1 VIATDPSGAT
11 AATGPTEY
19 VGVYHADGGPVGEV
33 RYIVGKFL
41 GTAHCAL
48 CDITHTWRR
57 RPEWD
62 EMVARL
68 GVPFRLL
75 HLNELDDELRAAV
88 AEAGSPVV
96 FARVGGV
103 LRVALDADQLE
114 TAGGSVE
121 RFASLLGAASA

>member
-1 VIATDPSGAT
+1 MNA
-11 AATGPTEY
+11 TEY
-19 VGVYHADGGPVGEV
+19 IGVYNADGGPAGEV

-41 GTAHCAL
+41 GTAHCSL
-48 CDITHTWRR
+48 CDVTHTWRR

-62 EMVARL
+62 AMVARL

-75 HLNELDDELRAAV
+75 HLNELDDELERAV
-88 AEAGSPVV
+88 AHAGSPVV
-96 FARVGGV
+96 FARVDGA

-121 RFASLLGAASA
+121 RFASLLESASPA